1 MNKITCVSCGKTGL
15 VRNEIGINKKLLG
28 EDIEK
33 FYCLDCLAEYLEV
46 TPQDILDKIEEFKED
61 YPYCFGKRLDKE
73 RSVCLLPFQIGRNRS

>member
-1 MNKITCVSCGKTGL
+1 MNEYDNMCFLRKTGL

-61 YPYCFGKRLDKE
+61 GCKLFE
-73 RSVCLLPFQIGRNRS
+73 